1 MLRTLISF
9 VMVLTFVAGLV
20 AIVLTFMSLGF
31 TSPVPWVLIAG
42 VVAIPFVYK
51 KYIAARTI
59 VWDESYSVGVTALDD
74 DHKHLI
80 NLINQLE
87 SAIHYYNGKEFEE
100 KALQEVVDY
109 TKYHFERE
117 EALMKENDYPDFDNH
132 IAKHKA
138 MIDKVNQVVEDY
150 KTNPD
155 HALTDTVE
163 FLRDWLIN
171 HICKT
176 DKEYTGFFNGKGIK

>member
-1 MLRTLISF
+1 MLRTLMSF
-9 VMVLTFVAGLV
+9 VMVLAFVAGLV

-31 TSPVPWVLIAG
+31 TSPVPWVLLIG
-42 VVAIPFVYK
+42 VVAIPFIYK
-51 KYIAARTI
+51 KYIGSRVI
-59 VWDESYSVGVTALDD
+59 VWDESYSVGVSTLDD

-117 EALMKENDYPDFDNH
+117 ENMMKENDYPDFEAH
-132 IAKHKA
+132 IASHRA
-138 MIDKVNQVVEDY
+138 MIDKVGQVVEDY

-155 HALTDTVE
+155 HALTDTVA

-176 DKEYTGFFNGKGIK
+176 DREYKEFFNSKGIN